1 MIYSGATREH
11 LCDRLSPGCFYRL
24 RVYCI
29 SDGGQS
35 AVILAER
42 FFFFFKFSQMRSPD
56 AASNIKMY
64 LCMYESNLCDPGG

>member
-35 AVILAER
+35 AVMLID
-42 FFFFFKFSQMRSPD
+42 FFFFSSSVTRSPD
-56 AASNIKMY
+56 ATSNSEMY
-64 LCMYESNLCDPGG
+64 L

>member
-11 LCDRLSPGCFYRL
+11 LCDRLNPGCFYRF

-35 AVILAER
+35 AVILSVDLFGR
-42 FFFFFKFSQMRSPD
+42 RSTNEMKSSD
-56 AASNIKMY
+56 STSNI
-64 LCMYESNLCDPGG
+64 EVHP

>member
-35 AVILAER
+35 AVILTQI
-42 FFFFFKFSQMRSPD
+42 FFFSSLVKSPD
-56 AASNIKMY
+56 ATSNIEMY
-64 LCMYESNLCDPGG
+64 SQKYKSNVCNPGG

>member
-11 LCDRLSPGCFYRL
+11 LCDRLNPGCCYRL

-35 AVILAER
+35 AVMLMCRLVYAFIWTKWNRISISCL
-42 FFFFFKFSQMRSPD
+42 
-56 AASNIKMY
+56 
-64 LCMYESNLCDPGG
+64 LC